1 MAVALT
7 LVDDVGTGTDAFG
20 LAYPSTAFAA
30 AKVYF
35 VSAVMRTS
43 SGSPDLP
50 VPTLTNSSITT
61 LTSALHPNA
70 ANRRFCVWQV
80 TVSVDTTAILTI
92 ASSLSL
98 PTQIG
103 SHLVDGTGH
112 NATQPLAQTPKRGDQ
127 ALNVSSTFTITAD
140 NATTAGNAM
149 LWMSGHDG
157 YSQTPG
163 TGFTQLADTIGAPE
177 TSEFTQWRATG
188 DQIAEA
194 VAPGADGLGSGL
206 LMEITVDPGSSTSWR
221 PNTVWFNRT

>member
-1 MAVALT
+1 MAVTLT
-7 LVDDVGTGTDAFG
+7 LVDDVGTGGDATG

-30 AKVYF
+30 AKVYY
-35 VSAVMRTS
+35 VSAIMRTS

-50 VPTLTNSSITT
+50 SPSLTNSSITT

-70 ANRRFCVWQV
+70 SNRRFCVWQI

-112 NATQPLAQTPKRGDQ
+112 STAMPTTQTKRGDQ
-127 ALNVSSTFTITAD
+127 ALNVSSTFTITTDTA
-140 NATTAGNAM
+140 AAAGNAM

-157 YSQTPG
+157 YSQTPSSG
-163 TGFTQLADTIGAPE
+163 YTQLADTIGAPE
-177 TSEFTQWRATG
+177 TSEFTMWRADGVSTG
-188 DQIAEA
+188 SA

-206 LMEITVDPGSSTSWR
+206 LIEVTVAPVAATSWR